1 MRVTEHFDSDEFK
14 CHEGTP
20 YPLDQADE
28 DAPGGG
34 TWLETR
40 LRPLCETLE
49 TIRAQVGRPV
59 TIDSGFRTVAYD
71 QRLYDR
77 SAHDGLVATP
87 QGSQHPKGR
96 AADIKVANVA
106 RPCSTASS
114 WTCTRRAACRTSA
127 ASASTPISFM
137 STYAPAARVIT
148 WRNGAANATPTS
160 CKRRHTL
167 CFPRR

>member
-106 RPCSTASS
+106 PALLHRIILDLYKAGRLPHLGGIGLYPNFVHVDVRPRGPGNHLAQWGGERDSN
-114 WTCTRRAACRTSA
+114 
-127 ASASTPISFM
+127 I
-137 STYAPAARVIT
+137 V
-148 WRNGAANATPTS
+148 
-160 CKRRHTL
+160 
-167 CFPRR
+167 